1 MGLKSKPLDLV
12 RKDVPV
18 GEVTKEEMV
27 RVNINVP
34 DSTRQAWKMASVT
47 AKKPVTD
54 MIIEAMSKYLH
65 THKLK

>member
-12 RKDVPV
+12 RDDVPV

-34 DSTRQAWKMASVT
+34 DSTRQAWKLASVT
-47 AKKPVTD
+47 ARKPVTD
-54 MIIEAMSKYLH
+54 MIIEAMSAYLY

>member
-1 MGLKSKPLDLV
+1 MGFKSKPLDLV
-12 RKDVPV
+12 RDDVPV

-34 DSTRQAWKMASVT
+34 DSTRQAWKLASVT
-47 AKKPVTD
+47 ARKPVTD
-54 MIIEAMSKYLH
+54 MIIEAMSAYLY